1 MELREA
7 TSHEDRE
14 PIKGIFST
22 QEVKQVGTG
31 TGVRKT
37 VQKAFWFVDEQD
49 GKIEIQPLNAN
60 YVPSGTKRYITLED
74 LIGRFQPEPEFYVTT
89 VFPRMKELSETVDRA
104 DQHREHG
111 ENFTAEFEYG
121 NALQVDEEN
130 VRANFGLGLTYLD
143 RGETGKANNIF
154 ERLVKL
160 DAAFEQK
167 HKHLFN
173 EFGISLRK
181 NKMTTQALEY
191 YDRALELSGGDD
203 HLYYNIARAYFEKK
217 DYVRCV
223 DFLLKAIDIN
233 PEFDVVLK
241 FFIWL
246 LDKRLVPEAQV
257 SAVRTAVRT
266 AQLAAKEGT
275 QAPSP
280 QQAKPSASS
289 TDSEL
294 ELADVSVPEVGFVA
308 SRDSDASALI
318 EDDLSDPV
326 EDNPFL
332 QELS

>member
-1 MELREA
+1 MELRDV
-7 TSHEDRE
+7 SSQEDRE

-31 TGVRKT
+31 SGVRKT
-37 VQKAFWFVDEQD
+37 VQKAFWFVEELE

-89 VFPRMKELSETVDRA
+89 VFPRMKELADTVDKA
-104 DQHREHG
+104 DKHRDNG

-181 NKMTTQALEY
+181 NKMNKQALEY
-191 YDRALELSGGDD
+191 YDRALQLSGGDD
-203 HLYYNIARAYFEKK
+203 HIYYNIARAYFEKK
-217 DYVRCV
+217 EYPKCV
-223 DFLLKAIDIN
+223 DFLLKAININ

-246 LDKRLVPEAQV
+246 LDKNLVPEEQI
-257 SAVRTAVRT
+257 SPVRTAVRK
-266 AQLAAKEGT
+266 AQLAARDKEKADAG
-275 QAPSP
+275 
-280 QQAKPSASS
+280 
-289 TDSEL
+289 DEM
-294 ELADVSVPEVGFVA
+294 ELAQVNTENIAYVA
-308 SRDSDASALI
+308 APDSDAAQMI
-318 EDDLSDPV
+318 EDDDLSDPV
-326 EDNPFL
+326 ESNPFL
-332 QELS
+332 QEIS